1 MSGPKIQ
8 LLWPPGSPGPVPQ
21 LELSDHHLLKQS
33 QVRLSWSPADDHNA
47 PIESKKTAAWHSVCP
62 PFWLPVPSSGRARLC
77 TTPPSPTH
85 HPPMT
90 PLLVHF
96 LAEYDIEFE
105 DKEMAPEK
113 WYSLGKVP
121 GNQTS
126 TTLKLSPYVHYTFRV
141 TAINKYGPGE
151 PSPDSETVVTP
162 EAGEHQGK
170 SGKGM
175 VPKLPCCQGFPWGSD
190 CLLTSR
196 VTIGHFFLGLL
207 PSWPWWAPT
216 VLMCLHY
223 FAAPEKNP
231 VDVKG
236 EGNETNNMVITWK
249 VRILGRAHPWTSD
262 QDSGVCYPPKVL
274 AVLRTGDLDHPAS
287 FLLSPSSR
295 CGGWTGMPPRF
306 SIECSGA
313 PRRCRGPGRNRSSV
327 TPSWWCPIHLP
338 LCRMRS
344 KSRPST
350 ARARALSPRSPS
362 ATLERTVSI
371 GLALPIPRGWGGA
384 HMCLSGPLSATD
396 SGIQPGASSCLL
408 IQCIP

>member
-1 MSGPKIQ
+1 MEEPRQLSQGEQASWVVSEPEIQ
-8 LLWPPGSPGPVPQ
+8 LLCPPGSPGPVPQ
-21 LELSDHHLLKQS
+21 LELSDRHLLKQS

-47 PIESKKTAAWHSVCP
+47 PIESKKIAAWHSIRP
-62 PFWLPVPSSGRARLC
+62 PFWFLVPSSRRARLC
-77 TTPPSPTH
+77 MPPSPTCY
-85 HPPMT
+85 PPMT

-162 EAGEHQGK
+162 EAGERQGK

-175 VPKLPCCQGFPWGSD
+175 VPKLPCCQGFPWGGD

-196 VTIGHFFLGLL
+196 VIIGHFFLGLRPL
-207 PSWPWWAPT
+207 WPWWVSTA
-216 VLMCLHY
+216 LMCPHY

-236 EGNETNNMVITWK
+236 EGNETNNMIITWK
-249 VRILGRAHPWTSD
+249 VRALG
-262 QDSGVCYPPKVL
+262 
-274 AVLRTGDLDHPAS
+274 
-287 FLLSPSSR
+287 
-295 CGGWTGMPPRF
+295 
-306 SIECSGA
+306 
-313 PRRCRGPGRNRSSV
+313 
-327 TPSWWCPIHLP
+327 
-338 LCRMRS
+338 
-344 KSRPST
+344 
-350 ARARALSPRSPS
+350 
-362 ATLERTVSI
+362 
-371 GLALPIPRGWGGA
+371 
-384 HMCLSGPLSATD
+384 
-396 SGIQPGASSCLL
+396 
-408 IQCIP
+408 